1 MPTYEYL
8 CQACQEQFE
17 VFQRVTEPPVT
28 TCRLCGGGPVRKLI
42 SRVGVIF
49 KGPGFH
55 VNDYRKPDARRDADE
70 KASTTSSTTKS
81 DSTATAT
88 AGAN

>member
-8 CQACQEQFE
+8 CKACEHQFE

-28 TCRLCGGGPVRKLI
+28 ECVKCGGPVRKLI
-42 SRVGVIF
+42 SPVGVIF

-55 VNDYRKPDARRDADE
+55 VNDYRKPEAKKDEESSSKTE
-70 KASTTSSTTKS
+70 KASSESKTPA
-81 DSTATAT
+81 ATA
-88 AGAN
+88 AS